1 MGRVDSWARGWRE
14 SSFGTGRVGRV
25 GQESFGAGQKKNGV
39 GQNFAVGGTKD
50 FMKFY

>member
-1 MGRVDSWARGWRE
+1 MGSVDPWARGWRE
-14 SSFGTGRVGRV
+14 SRFGTGRLDRV
-25 GQESFGAGQKKNGV
+25 GQESFDAGQKKNGR